1 MIAERSISR
10 RLCFLLLSCVAVSI
24 YSEIAQLEAM
34 MMSNEQTIA
43 QRHDRALLSTPDQMS
58 TSLEERVAPVAVE
71 EEAGMLSRFVSYF
84 KPSNL
89 WKKLASSWIMRFF
102 KPHIYLRY
110 SSDRL
115 AAGNKLFIKVHADK
129 AKDLFSSDEFRKW
142 SKYFTAA
149 FPDNPWF
156 GDKLAF
162 GDLFGAALIEYGV
175 KAQDNAKSEAFV
187 DDLKKSLRALSDR
200 LQKDESSKLIGVQ
213 LQEQIDRAFGNEVK
227 LVNADNVQPVH
238 KLSLLQEMTAEAKL
252 VNADNVQSVHKLSS
266 PQGMISEE
274 KLVNADDV
282 QPVLKLSSQQEMTDE
297 EKLVNADNVQPVHKL
312 SSQQKVI
319 SKPVN
324 SVTSTLNEQ
333 EKIASNLLAASGLDK
348 VETYTFNS
356 VNFVR
361 WSKTMA
367 IHFNSEEYD
376 GAGIMLT
383 TLAKLDKKK
392 LLASISTTKVVDGK
406 LAFGDNFRAAMMDY
420 IAIAKDTDDLKGF
433 AEELEKSLLALI
445 NQLHGDKS
453 ADILKGELLVSS
465 MNKNNKN
472 LVDLFKESS
481 VQTWYL
487 DKSQK
492 DKEEAFSVLDRRLK
506 MQGITSKQIGEAFS
520 HDPDILTSK
529 QIGEAVSQDP
539 DILTGN
545 AMDDLV
551 HYKLSIL
558 LKNYKSERVTS
569 DESFLDTWF
578 QEAFIL
584 NAVPKRALAIL
595 RGSFKDPQ
603 ILRSCVHSISYGGA
617 LETFSRKIKSAVT
630 NGWKGQKDAKV
641 LGSFELEKFS
651 FKDPVVNVWISYMTN
666 CYEKVVGDKI
676 AEIIFEPFRK
686 DVPELIKAGKGNS
699 YPPYRFISESLQEMM
714 PKQAENSS

>member
-149 FPDNPWF
+149 FPDNPKDAAGLMVSTMAEHQQDLLIESISNTKVV

-333 EKIASNLLAASGLDK
+333 EKIAFNLLAASGLDK

-356 VNFVR
+356 VNF
-361 WSKTMA
+361 
-367 IHFNSEEYD
+367 
-376 GAGIMLT
+376 
-383 TLAKLDKKK
+383 KK

-539 DILTGN
+539 DIPTGN

-558 LKNYKSERVTS
+558 LKNWKSERVTS

-584 NAVPKRALAIL
+584 NAVPERALAIL

-617 LETFSRKIKSAVT
+617 LETFARKIRSAVT

-666 CYEKVVGDKI
+666 YEKVGDKI
-676 AEIIFEPFRK
+676 AKIIFEPFRK

>member
-149 FPDNPWF
+149 FPDNPKDAAGLMVSTMAEHQQDLLIESISNTKVV

-238 KLSLLQEMTAEAKL
+238 KLS
-252 VNADNVQSVHKLSS
+252 
-266 PQGMISEE
+266 
-274 KLVNADDV
+274 
-282 QPVLKLSSQQEMTDE
+282 SQQEMTDE

-333 EKIASNLLAASGLDK
+333 EKIAFNLLAASGLDK

-420 IAIAKDTDDLKGF
+420 IAIAKDTDDLK
-433 AEELEKSLLALI
+433 
-445 NQLHGDKS
+445 LHGDKS

-578 QEAFIL
+578 QEASIL
-584 NAVPKRALAIL
+584 NAVPERALAIL

-617 LETFSRKIKSAVT
+617 LATFSRKIKSAIT
-630 NGWKGQKDAKV
+630 EKWNRENYAEV
-641 LGSFELEKFS
+641 LRSFELKSFS
-651 FKDPVVNVWISYMTN
+651 WDDPLVGILISY
-666 CYEKVVGDKI
+666 VVFKEEPAGHSLI
-676 AEIIFEPFRK
+676 ANIINEVF
-686 DVPELIKAGKGNS
+686 PENVLDIIKAGENHVH
-699 YPPYRFISESLQEMM
+699 PDFRTISDELKKIAKKPE
-714 PKQAENSS
+714 ASS

>member
-1 MIAERSISR
+1 MVSTMAEHQQDLLIESIS
-10 RLCFLLLSCVAVSI
+10 
-24 YSEIAQLEAM
+24 
-34 MMSNEQTIA
+34 NT
-43 QRHDRALLSTPDQMS
+43 
-58 TSLEERVAPVAVE
+58 
-71 EEAGMLSRFVSYF
+71 
-84 KPSNL
+84 
-89 WKKLASSWIMRFF
+89 
-102 KPHIYLRY
+102 
-110 SSDRL
+110 
-115 AAGNKLFIKVHADK
+115 KVV
-129 AKDLFSSDEFRKW
+129 
-142 SKYFTAA
+142 
-149 FPDNPWF
+149 

-227 LVNADNVQPVH
+227 LVNADNVQP
-238 KLSLLQEMTAEAKL
+238 
-252 VNADNVQSVHKLSS
+252 
-266 PQGMISEE
+266 
-274 KLVNADDV
+274 
-282 QPVLKLSSQQEMTDE
+282 LSSQQEMTDE

-333 EKIASNLLAASGLDK
+333 EKIAFNLLAASGLDK

-578 QEAFIL
+578 QEASIL
-584 NAVPKRALAIL
+584 NAVPERALAIL

-617 LETFSRKIKSAVT
+617 LATFSRKIKSAIT
-630 NGWKGQKDAKV
+630 EKWNRENYAEV
-641 LGSFELEKFS
+641 LRSFELKSFS
-651 FKDPVVNVWISYMTN
+651 WDDPLVGILISY
-666 CYEKVVGDKI
+666 VVFKEEPAGHSLI
-676 AEIIFEPFRK
+676 ANIINEVF
-686 DVPELIKAGKGNS
+686 PENVLDIIKAGENHVH
-699 YPPYRFISESLQEMM
+699 PDFRTISDELKKIAKKPE
-714 PKQAENSS
+714 ASS